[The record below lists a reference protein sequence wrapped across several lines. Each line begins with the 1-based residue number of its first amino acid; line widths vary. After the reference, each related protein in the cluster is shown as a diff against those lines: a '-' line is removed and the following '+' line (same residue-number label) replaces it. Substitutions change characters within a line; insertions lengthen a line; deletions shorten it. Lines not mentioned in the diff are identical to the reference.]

1 MVAVLETQTRGGDPT
16 EAPRSPAQAADLL
29 AMARAA
35 LDGVERAIRSAP
47 EVQANRVMSRWPLAL
62 EDLLLAL
69 DPTADETPLKELA
82 PRLGVSA
89 GQVRSTALRLQR
101 MGMVKVSAETIAM
114 TSAGRSK
121 MARLD
126 AARSAV
132 LRRLAARL
140 EPLSSGESE
149 QLLALLVDL
158 VGGID
163 QFVAEQT
170 RSGSGIEGLR
180 LQR

>member
-16 EAPRSPAQAADLL
+16 EAPRSAAQAADLL

-35 LDGVERAIRSAP
+35 LDGLERAIRSAP
-47 EVQANRVMSRWPLAL
+47 EVQASRVMSRWPLAV
-62 EDLLLAL
+62 EDLLLEL
-69 DPTADETPLKELA
+69 EPTSDETPLRELA
-82 PRLGVSA
+82 PRLGVSV
-89 GQVRSTALRLQR
+89 GQVRTTALRLQR
-101 MGMVKVSAETIAM
+101 MGMVKVTADSVVM
-114 TSAGRSK
+114 TSSGRSK

-149 QLLALLVDL
+149 HLLQLLGDL

-170 RSGSGIEGLR
+170 RGTAGIEGLR